1 VDYQSPRSKTTVFP
15 TPPAIEE
22 EAPRPVCKDTTQT
35 RQTEHIRNQ
44 ITQVLGISKPREMT
58 TDLSSSKKKK
68 KKSERERERE
78 REPLRMLKVI
88 GASQGDRNS
97 ENNKIQKVISK
108 PVLILQKQDKDLNL
122 PSRKKKN
129 TN

>member
-1 VDYQSPRSKTTVFP
+1 
-15 TPPAIEE
+15 
-22 EAPRPVCKDTTQT
+22 
-35 RQTEHIRNQ
+35 
-44 ITQVLGISKPREMT
+44 MT